1 MTRDRD
7 ADEPQD
13 WLAAKF
19 HNSDAGASRSE
30 PEEEPADASAF
41 RWGLTPSVLETDAD
55 QTDADQT
62 DADQADANQTDADQA
77 DANQTDADHTD
88 ADELDAD
95 QTDADELDADQTDAA
110 EPGAHG
116 PDAQEAGPR
125 EPDARE
131 ADAREADAR
140 EADAREAGIDGDAS
154 SDGDPRTTAAVA
166 SDTTDSDDLDI
177 GDVEPD
183 ATPATFRSIF
193 APRSARVADGQGD
206 AAPGSAPLSAPEPID
221 PGEASAAAPLDVTV
235 RPFYPP
241 PPAISRNIALPRP
254 VSTPRF
260 ETSAPVDSAT
270 TGGRAADEQTTGG
283 RAADEQTTGGRAA
296 ADSTADAATNLD
308 DTPPMTMDEVL
319 DAPSPRR
326 AAREAAAREAVAREA
341 AVRDASSSA
350 PGSSRGTSGDGIPAA
365 AQARSADVDAESAD
379 GPADRPTERPVSSFG
394 SSSPVPLVEPALAP
408 MSGTADIDALLG
420 SVAAA
425 GAASSPADD
434 VESAPGPRRRGPD
447 APAAPELPFE
457 NLGADD
463 REFVQPALRAGRPSM
478 STLQKTLLGVGLVLI
493 VVLLIVLVI
502 VIVQRAGTTGALPG
516 EATTVAALAGYL
528 GSLRG

>member
-77 DANQTDADHTD
+77 DANQTDA
-88 ADELDAD
+88 
-95 QTDADELDADQTDAA
+95 A

-131 ADAREADAR
+131 ADAREPDAH
-140 EADAREAGIDGDAS
+140 EAGIDGDGS
-154 SDGDPRTTAAVA
+154 SDGDSRTTAAVA

-254 VSTPRF
+254 VSAPRF
-260 ETSAPVDSAT
+260 ETSAPVDSA
-270 TGGRAADEQTTGG
+270 TTGG

-379 GPADRPTERPVSSFG
+379 GPADRPTEGPVSSFG

-457 NLGADD
+457 NLGAVD
-463 REFVQPALRAGRPSM
+463 REFVQPALRAGRPTM